1 MAMKDSTQSDTLRL
15 LFQNNI
21 TDTTISRDAHTDKLL
36 HHYASLGNNSP
47 NVIMIFSSDG
57 EIRSRNDNET
67 TPYKNIVNM
76 VDFKR
81 ILLKKSYQELETAF
95 QGARGGNA
103 VQCEVE
109 IKRKKQFYEIL
120 MVPIQ
125 SQGVDVEG
133 IGLIIKD
140 ITIRKRHHMDIENE
154 NKGFKLIF
162 DHLHI
167 GVWVSE
173 FKTGKLVYASKG
185 LTNLYNYPIESFN
198 QDKLDIRSVIQ
209 KYVHQD
215 DKEYVRQTAI
225 EVLANGESVNMRYR
239 ITHQD
244 GTEKW
249 LTCNTA
255 PYYDDN
261 GKITHIFGMQTDITD
276 EVKTQEQL
284 TFTANHDLL
293 TTLPNQR
300 SLDEKL
306 DSLFL
311 EEKPFAFAFLNLDR
325 FSQINGSLGYHVGD
339 KVLKT
344 IANRLL
350 LILPESSF
358 VARLKSNDF
367 IILFE
372 DYSSNEILVSL
383 IENLIQDIKQPIT
396 IDEYEINM
404 TSSIGVS
411 FYPED
416 GDSGKTLMEKAH
428 SALAYSKKSG
438 RNTFRLYSYS
448 KDTAFQ
454 RKLRLENE
462 MLEAMEREDFELY
475 YQPLVETQTGE
486 IMGAEAL
493 IRWNHKEWGLISPG
507 EFIPIAEENHLI
519 NDISDWVIKKAC
531 AQIREWKNKG
541 LQLIPVSVNIS
552 PIRLMKKGFTE
563 YVKSQLEA
571 YEVPTAYLGVEITE
585 GSLLKNEKG
594 VIDTLAQLKE
604 LGVRVAI
611 DDFGTGFASLNYLRE
626 YQADTLK
633 IDQVFIQSRD
643 GQVEKDNIIV
653 GSVMEMAK
661 GLKMKI
667 IAEGVEEYG
676 QYRFLKNRHCDLIQG
691 YLFSRPVPVAD
702 FEQILVKGVLEP
714 DPEKVEKDRFRK
726 GKSTNKENDLP

>member
-1 MAMKDSTQSDTLRL
+1 MAMTDSTQLDTLRL
-15 LFQNNI
+15 LFQNNL
-21 TDTTISRDAHTDKLL
+21 TDRNNSRDNLTEQLL
-36 HHYASLGNNSP
+36 NHYASLGNNAP
-47 NVIMIFSSDG
+47 NLIMVFSSDG
-57 EIRSRNDNET
+57 DLRSKNEKEI
-67 TPYKNIVNM
+67 TPFMNVANI
-76 VDFKR
+76 VDFKGF
-81 ILLKKSYQELETAF
+81 LLKKSYQKMETAF
-95 QGARGGNA
+95 RHAQNGNTA
-103 VQCEVE
+103 QCEVV
-109 IKRKKQFYEIL
+109 IKRKKQFFDMI
-120 MVPIQ
+120 MVPLQIQ
-125 SQGVDVEG
+125 SGAVEG
-133 IGLIIKD
+133 IGFIIKE
-140 ITIRKRHHMDIENE
+140 ITLYKQKETAMINE
-154 NKGFKLIF
+154 NKSLKLIF
-162 DHLHI
+162 EHLHI

-173 FKTGKLVYASKG
+173 FNTGKLIYASKG
-185 LTNLYNYPIESFN
+185 LTDLYDYPIESFEKE
-198 QDKLDIRSVIQ
+198 QLDIRYVIQ

-225 EVLANGESVNMRYR
+225 DVLETGASVNMRYR
-239 ITHQD
+239 IHHQN

-249 LTCNTA
+249 LTCHTV
-255 PYYDDN
+255 PYRDAN
-261 GKITHIFGMQTDITD
+261 GKITHIFGMQTDVTD
-276 EVKTQEQL
+276 EVNLQEQL
-284 TFTANHDLL
+284 KFTANHDLL
-293 TTLPNQR
+293 TKLPNQR
-300 SLDEKL
+300 SLDERL
-306 DSLFL
+306 HCLFN
-311 EEKPFAFAFLNLDR
+311 EKKPFAFGFLNLDR
-325 FSQINGSLGYHVGD
+325 FSQINASLGYHVGD
-339 KVLKT
+339 EVLKT

-372 DYSSNEILVSL
+372 EYRSKEKLISL
-383 IENLIQDIKQPIT
+383 IENLINDIKQPIT

-416 GDSGKTLMEKAH
+416 GNSSKTLMEKAH
-428 SALAYSKKSG
+428 FALSYSKKSG

-462 MLEAMEREDFELY
+462 MLEALEREDFELY

-493 IRWNHKEWGLISPG
+493 IRWNHRDWGLISPG

-519 NDISDWVIKKAC
+519 NDISDWVIKEAC
-531 AQIREWKNKG
+531 SQIREWKDKE
-541 LQLIPVSVNIS
+541 LELIPVSVNIS

-563 YVKSQLEA
+563 YVKSQLEV
-571 YEVPTAYLGVEITE
+571 YEVPAAYFGVEITE
-585 GSLLKNEKG
+585 GSLLKNEKI
-594 VIDTLAQLKE
+594 VIDTLAELKE
-604 LGVRVAI
+604 LGIRVAI

-643 GQVEKDNIIV
+643 GQIEKDNIIV

-661 GLKMKI
+661 GLKMRV

-676 QYRFLKNRHCDLIQG
+676 QYRFLKNRNCDLIQG

-702 FEQILVKGVLEP
+702 FEQLLVKGVLNP
-714 DPEKVEKDRFRK
+714 DPVKVEKDRLRK
-726 GKSTNKENDLP
+726 MRK